1 MFNRLEPHTLSLIK
15 EILMGVSLIS
25 IGVLVYIFMI
35 TNRNSNFKH
44 LMRVYRIAYTIGII
58 SEIIVMLII
67 FKEGI

>member
-1 MFNRLEPHTLSLIK
+1 MLNCLEPHTLGLIK
-15 EILMGVSLIS
+15 EILMDISLIS

-44 LMRVYRIAYTIGII
+44 LIWAYRIAYTIGII
-58 SEIIVMLII
+58 SEIIVILII

>member
-1 MFNRLEPHTLSLIK
+1 MLNCLEPHTLSLIK
-15 EILMGVSLIS
+15 NILMGTSLIS

-35 TNRNSNFKH
+35 TDRNSNFKH

-58 SEIIVMLII
+58 SEIIVILII

>member
-1 MFNRLEPHTLSLIK
+1 MFNCLEPHTLSLIK
-15 EILMGVSLIS
+15 DILMGTSLIS

-35 TNRNSNFKH
+35 TDRNSNFKH
-44 LMRVYRIAYTIGII
+44 LTWAYRIAYTIGII

>member
-1 MFNRLEPHTLSLIK
+1 MVNCLEPHTLSLIK

-44 LMRVYRIAYTIGII
+44 LIWAYRIACTTGII
-58 SEIIVMLII
+58 SEIIVILII

>member
-1 MFNRLEPHTLSLIK
+1 
-15 EILMGVSLIS
+15 MGIALIS

-44 LMRVYRIAYTIGII
+44 LTWAYRIAYTIGII